1 MYAARVPMERAKIVA
16 IAVQDERQLDGSWH
30 LELVGETEE
39 STMAVSLRIVLDRE
53 GALVEGEL
61 GVSQRDDEQ
70 LGEIEADAVAD
81 ELEPLAIEF
90 AAELENGRAS
100 VSVAQRDD
108 GDFDLELDFGAAR

>member
-1 MYAARVPMERAKIVA
+1 MAAGTLSWSARRRSQRWLSRCASCSIAKA
-16 IAVQDERQLDGSWH
+16 R
-30 LELVGETEE
+30 
-39 STMAVSLRIVLDRE
+39 
-53 GALVEGEL
+53 LVEGEL

-100 VSVAQRDD
+100 VSVAQRED

>member
-1 MYAARVPMERAKIVA
+1 MERANIVA

-61 GVSQRDDEQ
+61 GVSQTDDEQ
-70 LGEIEADAVAD
+70 LGEIEAGAVAGD
-81 ELEPLAIEF
+81 LEPLAIEF
-90 AAELENGRAS
+90 AAQLENGRAD

-108 GDFDLELDFGAAR
+108 GDFDLELDLGAVG